1 MLSRAFVT
9 AGAGVCGVVAVVDVF
24 IFAFVID
31 ASVVVFAAAVT
42 VI

>member
-9 AGAGVCGVVAVVDVF
+9 AGAGVVAVVDVF

-31 ASVVVFAAAVT
+31 ASVVVFAAAVA